1 MIILVLVLASV
12 AVALMRGGRLA
23 NLGRLEFR
31 FIYLLYLPIILQAV
45 VYSPL
50 PHLWNINILGTPYVY
65 VFSMLIGVGVLLLN
79 LHIPGLFLVLLGL
92 LCNLLVIE
100 ANGGYMPVSMEA
112 REFAGMGAFT
122 GVDTNLIEMTADT
135 EFWFL
140 GDIISTPRGV
150 PGSNVYSVG
159 DVLITIGGLWF
170 IQAAL
175 VSSSRPTPDSA
186 KDSVESGGLA
196 G

>member
-112 REFAGMGAFT
+112 REFAGMGVFT

-175 VSSSRPTPDSA
+175 VSSSRPTPDRPN
-186 KDSVESGGLA
+186 DSVESGGLA